1 VARPAVEAGK
11 ILPIAATATQ
21 RANALPDVGT
31 AREQG
36 YPELEFDGMVGAFAL
51 KVVPPEARQRVEN
64 DVIEFSRD
72 KAVFDR
78 LTATAQVVNPAGA
91 RTSPGRST
99 CSASTLSRPCA
110 SQATSRPQ

>member
-1 VARPAVEAGK
+1 
-11 ILPIAATATQ
+11 
-21 RANALPDVGT
+21 
-31 AREQG
+31 
-36 YPELEFDGMVGAFAL
+36 MVGVFTL

-91 RTSPGRST
+91 ADFARALDVQRANAVETVRITGHKPT
-99 CSASTLSRPCA
+99 
-110 SQATSRPQ
+110 Q